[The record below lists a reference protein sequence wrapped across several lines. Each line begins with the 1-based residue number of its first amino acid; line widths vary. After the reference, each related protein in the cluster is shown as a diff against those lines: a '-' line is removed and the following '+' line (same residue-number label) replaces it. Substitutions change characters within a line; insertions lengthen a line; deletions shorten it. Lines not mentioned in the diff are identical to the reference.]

1 MSKMISG
8 KVLEELC
15 AAVPGRVRTGD
26 EIREDYVRDEMP
38 IYGTAMPDAVVE
50 CAATEEVAA
59 VCKICYDNNIPI
71 IPRGAGTG
79 LTGGCVAHSGGV
91 IIDTTR
97 MNRILSYDLE
107 NFTVRVQA
115 GVLLSDLAEDCLNK
129 GVLYPP
135 DPGEKFATIG
145 GNAAT
150 NAGGM
155 RAVKYGST
163 RDYVRAM
170 TVVLPCGEIIR
181 LGGEVSKTSTGYSL
195 LQLMIGSEGTLG
207 IITELS
213 LKVVPQPK
221 QTFSLLA
228 LFPDL
233 DTAISCV
240 PKVKMAGLDPQAL
253 EFMGREIVVSIE
265 RYLERT
271 VYPGESDGTPVGA
284 YLLTTFECESEESME
299 TVMEQAAE
307 VFLENDA
314 LDVIVYDTPEAMRSA
329 WTVRGAC
336 LESILTEFSLTDEC
350 DVVVPIP
357 KIAEF
362 VNYAKE
368 LGGELGVTVRA
379 SGHAGDGNVHV
390 NVCANDMDRDEFMAL
405 ADKFMKQ
412 LYAKG
417 LSMGGL
423 ISGEHGIGYAKRTY
437 LDEAMGETVMGL
449 MRGVKRV
456 FDPKG
461 LLNPGKVCGTDRK

>member
-1 MSKMISG
+1 MSTMLTNE
-8 KVLEELC
+8 VLELLNK
-15 AAVPGRVRTGD
+15 AVPGRVHTGAD
-26 EIREDYVRDEMP
+26 IKEDYAHDEMP
-38 IYGTAMPDAVVE
+38 IYGTRMPDAVVE
-50 CAATEEVAA
+50 CATTEEVAA
-59 VCKICYDNNIPI
+59 VCKICYDNDIPI
-71 IPRGAGTG
+71 VPRGAGTG

-97 MNRILSYDLE
+97 MNQILGYDLE

-115 GVLLSDLAEDCLNK
+115 GVLLNDLAEDCLSK

-135 DPGEKFATIG
+135 DPGEKFATVG
-145 GNAAT
+145 GNVAT

-155 RAVKYGST
+155 RAVKYGAT

-195 LQLMIGSEGTLG
+195 LHLMIGSEGTLG

-213 LKVVPQPK
+213 LKLIPQPK

-265 RYLERT
+265 RYLGKS
-271 VYPGESDGTPVGA
+271 VYPDKSEGEPVGA
-284 YLLTTFECESEESME
+284 YLLTTFECEGEDGMD

-307 VFLENDA
+307 VFIENDA
-314 LDVIVYDTPEAMRSA
+314 MDVIVYDTPEAIRSA
-329 WTVRGAC
+329 WAVRGAC
-336 LESILTEFSLTDEC
+336 LESILAEFALTDEC

-362 VNYAKE
+362 VNYANALGEE
-368 LGGELGVTVRA
+368 LGLTVRA

-390 NVCANDMDRDEFMAL
+390 NVCANDMDEGEFMAQ
-405 ADKFMKQ
+405 AEQFMEQ

-417 LSMGGL
+417 LSLGGL
-423 ISGEHGIGYAKRTY
+423 ISGEHGIGYAKQTY
-437 LDEAMGETVMGL
+437 LEKSLGETVMGL
-449 MRGVKRV
+449 MRGVKQA

-461 LLNPGKVCGTDRK
+461 LLNPGKVCGKL